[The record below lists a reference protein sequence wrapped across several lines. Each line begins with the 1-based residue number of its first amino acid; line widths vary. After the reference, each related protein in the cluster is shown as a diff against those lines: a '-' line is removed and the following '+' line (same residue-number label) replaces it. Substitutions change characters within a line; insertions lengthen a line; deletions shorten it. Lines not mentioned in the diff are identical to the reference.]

1 MKRQAT
7 NRDNRFAKYASEKN
21 DYIQNRQYLFDFNN
35 QERIFLRVKV
45 MHRPL
50 YKNDI

>member
-1 MKRQAT
+1 MQLK
-7 NRDNRFAKYASEKN
+7 KN

-35 QERIFLRVKV
+35 QEKIFLRVKV